1 MRKLSTRRRHPM
13 ALLALLALALLL
25 TGAAYAT
32 VAPEPATAESA
43 SSVSQIE
50 AGRQLFVVGCAS
62 CHGLNAEGITTAG
75 DGDEKGNYGPSL
87 IGVGAAAVGFQMETG
102 RMPMAQTAPQAPRK
116 HIEYTQDEID
126 QIAAYVASLAPGPA
140 RPSEEDLDWQS
151 VDKEGISEGGEFFRT
166 NCTACHNSVGAGGAL
181 PSGRYAPTL
190 KGVDAIHIYEA
201 MLTGPQQMPVFS
213 EDVLTPEDKR
223 NIIAYV
229 KTVQQQGN
237 DGGIGGGGLGPV
249 VDGMFVWIIG
259 IGGLTAFAVWIGMH
273 GTRSK
278 KR

>member
-1 MRKLSTRRRHPM
+1 MRKLSTRRRHWI
-13 ALLALLALALLL
+13 ALPALLALALML
-25 TGAAYAT
+25 TGALYAA
-32 VAPEPATAESA
+32 VAPAPAKAEA
-43 SSVSQIE
+43 SSASQIE
-50 AGRQLFVVGCAS
+50 AGRQLFLVGCAS
-62 CHGLNAEGITTAG
+62 CHGMNAQGITTG
-75 DGDEKGNYGPSL
+75 DDSDQGNYGPSL

-126 QIAAYVASLAPGPA
+126 QIATFVASLAPGPS
-140 RPSEEDLDWQS
+140 RPSADQVDWQS
-151 VDKEGISEGGEFFRT
+151 VDEEGISEGGEFFRT

-181 PSGRYAPTL
+181 PDGRYAPSL
-190 KGVDAIHIYEA
+190 KGVEATHIYEA

-213 EDVLTPEDKR
+213 DEVLTPDDKR
-223 NIIAYV
+223 NIIAYI

-249 VDGMFVWIIG
+249 VDGLFVWIVG
-259 IGGLTAFAVWIGMH
+259 MGGLVGFAVWIGMH

>member
-1 MRKLSTRRRHPM
+1 MRKLSTRRRHPLAGLM
-13 ALLALLALALLL
+13 LLLAGLLL
-25 TGAAYAT
+25 TGGAYAA
-32 VAPEPATAESA
+32 VAPESATAEA
-43 SSVSQIE
+43 STASQID
-50 AGRQLFVVGCAS
+50 AGRQLFLVGCAS
-62 CHGLNAEGITTAG
+62 CHGMNAEGIVTAG
-75 DGDEKGNYGPSL
+75 DEGDQGNYGPSL

-140 RPSEEDLDWQS
+140 RPSDEEVDWTK
-151 VDKEGISEGGEFFRT
+151 VDEEGISEGGEFFRT

-190 KGVDAIHIYEA
+190 KNVDARHIYEA

-213 EDVLTPEDKR
+213 DEVLTPEDKL

-249 VDGMFVWIIG
+249 VDGMFVWIVG
-259 IGGLTAFAVWIGMH
+259 MGVLVGFAVWIGMH
-273 GTRSK
+273 GTRTK